1 MPPRIAH
8 ATDGSGHGS
17 GPNPPRGRG
26 QGSGPRPPL
35 EWERERDELDK
46 KRCRLGV
53 GDSDITDLENHV
65 PPEDVNCPKL
75 AKSLCPSDKLQIASC
90 KRTCDAQAYQVRAAG
105 DSCAKIAT
113 KFYATQDNVMIQ
125 GSTCPEYPLHFWG
138 PAGQA
143 ETCVVQA

>member
-53 GDSDITDLENHV
+53 GGSDITDLENHV
-65 PPEDVNCPKL
+65 PPPEDANCPK
-75 AKSLCPSDKLQIASC
+75 C
-90 KRTCDAQAYQVRAAG
+90 
-105 DSCAKIAT
+105 
-113 KFYATQDNVMIQ
+113 
-125 GSTCPEYPLHFWG
+125 
-138 PAGQA
+138 
-143 ETCVVQA
+143 